1 MYTKVLEKFILPVGD
16 VLTSNSFLRN
26 LKRWRSIDKLNEVEL
41 NTLQIQNL
49 TKLLDHACE
58 KSPYY
63 RGLNLRGDNPIERL
77 ESFPVLTK
85 DILRTQSESML
96 TASKEKL
103 TKISSSGSSGISSS
117 VYMSKEDLSSLR
129 AGLVH
134 WWEWSG
140 YRMGCKLVQTGISP
154 NRGILKSI
162 KDVLFRTIYVNAFAH
177 DDIQVIKVLN
187 RIKNKE
193 YMLIGYASSLNV
205 FADIA
210 KENNINI
217 KLKGC
222 ISLGDKLFDHYRKN
236 ITKTFKCDIQD
247 TYGSAEGFLI
257 SSQLDLE
264 YSYILSPQ
272 VFVEILDDNNRPV
285 PDGQLGHVVVTRLDG
300 FAMPLIRYK
309 IGDLAIKLPKEKY
322 PKNKK
327 FEYPLLEKIIGRDTD
342 VVKTNKGKIMIVHS
356 FTGIFEYIIEI
367 KQFKIIQNSL
377 NGIHILVVKGEG
389 FETSILEVVKE
400 KILEKLEFEEFSITF
415 EIVCQIS
422 PSKSGKPQII
432 ESNLNE
438 EK

>member
-222 ISLGDKLFDHYRKN
+222 ISLGDKLFDYYRKN